1 MLHQEESATEPSMT
15 LEPDAHAWR
24 GIIRR
29 RRRLGTLIFA
39 MAILAGARSCPPA
52 LAAEVDAVGTSAPIG
67 FAEVIER
74 VRPAVVG
81 VRVKTDERAQPG
93 DIQFDSPP
101 PGSPLDRF
109 FKQFGIVP
117 ENPAPKGGVSLGSGF
132 FISSDGFIVTNNHV
146 VAGGKSFEIT
156 TDDGKVYQAK
166 VVGADPQT
174 DLALIK
180 IASQIDLPY
189 VRFATTEP
197 KIGDWVLPIGN
208 PFGLG
213 GTVTAGIVSA
223 RGRDIGESPYND
235 FIQID
240 APVNRG
246 NSGGPTFNVRGEV
259 IGVNTAIYSPSGGS
273 VGVAFDIPAEAVK
286 LVVEQLK
293 SKGHVTRGSIGV
305 QLQTVTPMIA
315 EAVGLKKAQGALVA
329 QVEAHGPA
337 ARHGIEAGDVITTV
351 NDQEVKEP
359 REFARTIAGIVPGTS
374 VKLGLFRNGREKS
387 VVVKLGEMSPAIPK
401 TDEEIALGEK
411 SALGLTIAPARS
423 VPGMGERGV
432 VITEINPESDAADSG
447 LQIGDIVLSVAGQLV
462 NAPAE
467 VDRIVTEAR
476 AHSKPAILIQF
487 KRDQMS
493 GFVALPI
500 G

>member
-1 MLHQEESATEPSMT
+1 MT
-15 LEPDAHAWR
+15 LELDTRAR
-24 GIIRR
+24 CGISCWWHCVGA
-29 RRRLGTLIFA
+29 LMFA
-39 MAILAGARSCPPA
+39 VAVAKVAGSCPA
-52 LAAEVDAVGTSAPIG
+52 AFAAEVDAVGASAPTG

-81 VRVKTDERAQPG
+81 VRVRTDERAQAG
-93 DIQFDSPP
+93 DIQLDAPL
-101 PGSPLDRF
+101 PGSPFDRF
-109 FKQFGIVP
+109 LRQFGIIP
-117 ENPAPKGGVSLGSGF
+117 EYPAPKRGLSVGSGF
-132 FISSDGFIVTNNHV
+132 FISGDGYIVTNNHV
-146 VAGGKSFEIT
+146 IAGGRSLEVT

-166 VVGADPQT
+166 IIGTDPQT

-180 IASQIDLPY
+180 IASQVDLPY
-189 VRFATTEP
+189 VRLAKTEP
-197 KIGDWVLPIGN
+197 KVGDWVVPIGN

-223 RGRDIGESPYND
+223 RGRDIGEGPYND

-240 APVNRG
+240 APVNKG

-293 SKGHVTRGSIGV
+293 SKGHVTRGAIGV

-329 QVEAHGPA
+329 QIEVNGPA
-337 ARHGIEAGDVITTV
+337 AKHGIEAGDVITSI
-351 NDQEVKEP
+351 NEREVSEP
-359 REFARTIAGIVPGTS
+359 REFARTIAGITPSTPVR
-374 VKLGLFRNGREKS
+374 LGLFRNGRQIS
-387 VVVKLGEMSPAIPK
+387 VVVKLGEMSPATPK
-401 TDEEIALGEK
+401 ADEQIGLGEK
-411 SALGLTIAPARS
+411 SALGLTVASAQSI
-423 VPGMGERGV
+423 PGMGERGL

-447 LQIGDIVLSVAGQLV
+447 LQIGDILLSVAGQPV
-462 NAPAE
+462 NAAAE
-467 VDRIVTEAR
+467 VDRIVNEAR
-476 AHSKPAILIQF
+476 AHSKRAVLIQF
-487 KRDQMS
+487 KRNQMP

>member
-1 MLHQEESATEPSMT
+1 MTSEPRIRVG
-15 LEPDAHAWR
+15 R
-24 GIIRR
+24 GRW
-29 RRRLGTLIFA
+29 RRRLGAAVFA
-39 MAILAGARSCPPA
+39 MAVAKVASSCPA
-52 LAAEVDAVGTSAPIG
+52 TLAAEVDAVGANAPTG

-81 VRVKTDERAQPG
+81 VRVKTHERAQPG
-93 DIQFDSPP
+93 DIQFEVPQ
-101 PGSPLDRF
+101 PGSPFDRF
-109 FKQFGIVP
+109 FKQFGIIP
-117 ENPAPKGGVSLGSGF
+117 ENPAPKGGLSVGSGF
-132 FISSDGFIVTNNHV
+132 FISGDGYIVTNNHV
-146 VAGGKSFEIT
+146 IAGGRSLEVT
-156 TDDGKVYQAK
+156 TDDGKVYQ
-166 VVGADPQT
+166 GRIIGTDPQT

-180 IASQIDLPY
+180 ITSQVDLPY
-189 VRFATTEP
+189 VRFAKTEP

-223 RGRDIGESPYND
+223 RGRDIGEGPYND

-240 APVNRG
+240 APVNKG
-246 NSGGPTFNVRGEV
+246 NSGGPTFSVRGEV
-259 IGVNTAIYSPSGGS
+259 IGVNTVIYSPSGGS
-273 VGVAFDIPAEAVK
+273 IGVAFDIPAETVK
-286 LVVEQLK
+286 LVVEQLR

-315 EAVGLKKAQGALVA
+315 EAIGLKKGQGALVA
-329 QVEAHGPA
+329 QVDANGPA
-337 ARHGIEAGDVITTV
+337 AKHGIEVGDVITAI
-351 NDQEVKEP
+351 NDHEVQEP
-359 REFARTIAGIVPGTS
+359 REFARTIAGISPGTS
-374 VKLGLFRNGREKS
+374 VKLGLFRNGRERS

-401 TDEEIALGEK
+401 TDEQIGLGEK
-411 SALGLTIAPARS
+411 SALGLTLASAHS

-432 VITEINPESDAADSG
+432 VVTEINPDSDAADSG
-447 LQIGDIVLSVAGQLV
+447 LQIGDIVLSVAGQPV

-467 VDRIVTEAR
+467 VDRIVNEAR
-476 AHSKPAILIQF
+476 AHSKRAILIQF